1 MDNNQR
7 RKKIVALE
15 RLALN
20 LEFSFNRGV
29 DLDNR
34 IIRLTEDI
42 EDHHFDWFDSALTAL
57 ESESKKTVTIRISSY
72 GGDVYTALGII
83 GRMQNSTVSKIN
95 TEGYGKIMSAATAIL
110 AAGDKRSM
118 SKLAE
123 FMHHESSYGVE
134 GRHSEIVHEVKV
146 SERLSLKWS
155 ELMHEFTGIPAAYW
169 LKKGVG
175 NDFYISAEDC
185 LELNIVDEVF

>member
-1 MDNNQR
+1 MDNTQR
-7 RKKIVALE
+7 RKKIIELE

-20 LEFSFNRGV
+20 LEYSFNRGV

-42 EDHHFDWFDSALTAL
+42 EDHHFDWFDSAITAL
-57 ESESKKTVTIRISSY
+57 ETISRKAITIRISSY

-110 AAGDKRSM
+110 AAGDNRSM

-155 ELMHEFTGIPAAYW
+155 KLMSDLTGIPEEYW
-169 LKKGVG
+169 TKKGVG
-175 NDFYISAEDC
+175 NDFYISAEKC
-185 LELNIVDEVF
+185 LELNIVDEIF